1 LSKAQREDRRIRR
14 KFHGWG
20 FEGEELTAEEVA
32 GLEARWL
39 PFFGFDASP
48 DVLPPP
54 RLDGLRLR
62 PSRLA
67 PPAALA
73 HLLHNDAHARAFHAY
88 GRAFPESVRIWAGD
102 FADAPDWVAY
112 PESADDVAA
121 LLAWCGDADA
131 VGVPFGGGTSVAGGA
146 APPPGGPRPAVTIDL
161 SRLSRVLEV
170 DRISLSA
177 RIQAGVRGPELEAQ
191 LKPHGLTLRH
201 YMQSF
206 EFSTLGGWIATRSA
220 GHFATLFTHIDDM
233 VQGME
238 VVAPCGERIATRR
251 LPASGAGPQ
260 PERLFLGSEGTL
272 GVITEAWVRL
282 HRPPGRRGGFV
293 ARFRDFPS
301 GAEAV
306 RAIVQSGLLP
316 ANLRLL
322 DEAEAGASGAE
333 TGGDCLLLIGFESP
347 ELDVAGD
354 VAAAEEICRAAGAG
368 GIELS
373 GARGGSA
380 GAWRSSFFRLPYYR
394 EFFLP
399 RGIISDTFESAV
411 TWDQLPAF
419 HAAVMRATR
428 AAIRDVTGREGW
440 VGCRLTHVYR
450 DGPAPYFTIRARG
463 RHGEMSEQ
471 HAAIKAAAMEAVLAH
486 GGTTTHHHAVGR
498 LHRPWYERERPAAFG
513 TALAAAKRALDP
525 RGLLNP
531 GVLLD
536 PEPEPTTTK
545 RQTGRNDA

>member
-1 LSKAQREDRRIRR
+1 MPA
-14 KFHGWG
+14 
-20 FEGEELTAEEVA
+20 A
-32 GLEARWL
+32 
-39 PFFGFDASP
+39 
-48 DVLPPP
+48 VLPPQLEEV
-54 RLDGLRLR
+54 RLSA
-62 PSRLA
+62 SRLT

-73 HLLHNDAHARAFHAY
+73 YLLHNDAHARAFHAY
-88 GRAFPESVRIWAGD
+88 GRAFSESVRIWAGD

-112 PESADDVAA
+112 PETADDIAA

-131 VGVPFGGGTSVAGGA
+131 VAVPFGGGTSVAGGA
-146 APPPGGPRPAVTIDL
+146 APPPGGRRPAVTIDL

-170 DRISLSA
+170 DRTSLSA

-233 VQGME
+233 VQGLE
-238 VVAPCGERIATRR
+238 VVVPCGERMVTRR

-260 PERLFLGSEGTL
+260 PERLFIGSEGTL
-272 GVITEAWVRL
+272 GIITEAWVRL
-282 HRPPGRRGGFV
+282 HRPPARRGGFV
-293 ARFRDFPS
+293 ARFADFLG

-306 RAIVQSGLLP
+306 RAIVQAGLLP

-322 DEAEAGASGAE
+322 DEAETAASGAGAE
-333 TGGDCLLLIGFESP
+333 GDSLLLVGFEAP
-347 ELDVAGD
+347 ELDVAGE
-354 VAAAEEICRAAGAG
+354 VAAAEAICRAAGAL
-368 GIELS
+368 GIEPS
-373 GARGGSA
+373 TARGGAA

-411 TWDQLPAF
+411 TWDRLPAF

-428 AAIRDVTGREGW
+428 AAIRQVTGYDGW

-450 DGPAPYFTIRARG
+450 DGPAPYFTVRARG
-463 RHGEMSEQ
+463 RHGELAQQ

-498 LHRPWYERERPAAFG
+498 LHRPWYEQERPAAFAA
-513 TALAAAKRALDP
+513 ALVAAKRALDP

-531 GVLLD
+531 GVLVD
-536 PEPEPTTTK
+536 PEP
-545 RQTGRNDA
+545 G